1 MKRVTMV
8 AALIGMALA
17 SESSGLHR
25 MGSPQRPS
33 VRMLVV
39 AVRRM
44 RVRVPQRLVSMPM
57 AVRLRRVDGLV
68 MRVIVVLVV

>member
-25 MGSPQRPS
+25 MGS
-33 VRMLVV
+33 LHG
-39 AVRRM
+39 
-44 RVRVPQRLVSMPM
+44 RLCECWW
-57 AVRLRRVDGLV
+57 
-68 MRVIVVLVV
+68 